1 MADEIENTGASA
13 EARTEARAAQEPKR
27 QSADEIVKHAVKCF
41 ITDAVGMEPTDGAK
55 AIAAYFEKNARD
67 DLKAR
72 VKAEGKTA
80 KGCWRFIVS
89 VARTAHAQHID
100 PVAVYAMA
108 MHYFED
114 VPAMPEWEPGA
125 KADKHNED
133 GGARAAAPTPT
144 KPAAPTPTPTKT
156 AAPTPTPAKTA
167 KKAKP
172 KKVRVKWV
180 AKDLFGMAEQQLPAG
195 AGGDAQDPA
204 IAPDSNAD
212 PAAAVSSENIGASA
226 DAPTEGQEGGD
237 DADEA

>member
-1 MADEIENTGASA
+1 MADEIENTGANA

-27 QSADEIVKHAVKCF
+27 QSADEIVRHVVKCF

-80 KGCWRFIVS
+80 KGCWRFIEA

-125 KADKHNED
+125 KADKGKKD
-133 GGARAAAPTPT
+133 GGARAAA
-144 KPAAPTPTPTKT
+144 PTPTKT
-156 AAPTPTPAKTA
+156 AAPTPTPAKPA

-180 AKDLFGMAEQQLPAG
+180 AQDLFGMAEQQLPAG

-204 IAPDSNAD
+204 IAPDSKAD

-226 DAPTEGQEGGD
+226 DAPTEGQEGDG

>member
-13 EARTEARAAQEPKR
+13 EARTEARADQEPKR
-27 QSADEIVKHAVKCF
+27 QSADEIVKHTVKCF
-41 ITDAVGMEPTDGAK
+41 ITDAVGMEPTDGSK

-80 KGCWRFIVS
+80 KGCWRFIEA

-125 KADKHNED
+125 KADKGKKD

-144 KPAAPTPTPTKT
+144 KPAAP
-156 AAPTPTPAKTA
+156 AAPAKPA

-172 KKVRVKWV
+172 KQVRVKWV
-180 AKDLFGMAEQQLPAG
+180 AHDIFGMAEQQLPAG
-195 AGGDAQDPA
+195 ADGADV
-204 IAPDSNAD
+204 NAD
-212 PAAAVSSENIGASA
+212 GADVNA
-226 DAPTEGQEGGD
+226 DGADVNGQEGGD
-237 DADEA
+237 ADEA

>member
-67 DLKAR
+67 ELKAR

-80 KGCWRFIVS
+80 KGCWRFIEA
-89 VARTAHAQHID
+89 VARTANAQHID

-125 KADKHNED
+125 KADKHKED
-133 GGARAAAPTPT
+133 GGARAAA
-144 KPAAPTPTPTKT
+144 PTPTKT

-195 AGGDAQDPA
+195 AGGDAQEPA
-204 IAPDSNAD
+204 IAPDAKAD